1 MGLFGKSKKGKQEE
15 CDCGGCCDMEIIE
28 EDDSGAEGIQKD
40 SISNNLSIKVYG
52 PGCAKCKTLKENV
65 MKVLSDT
72 GKQADFEYVTDMGRI
87 AETGILSTPA
97 LEIDGKI
104 VSSGKVLKPK
114 DIAKHL

>member
-1 MGLFGKSKKGKQEE
+1 MGLFGKSKKDKKEE

-28 EDDSGAEGIQKD
+28 EDDEESSQDSPSSG
-40 SISNNLSIKVYG
+40 NLTIKVFG

-65 MKVLSDT
+65 MQALADT

-87 AETGILSTPA
+87 AEAGIMATPA
-97 LEIDGKI
+97 LEVGDRI

-114 DIAKHL
+114 DIAKYL